1 MITFLSILNVLSKA
15 GSDGTSQS
23 KCLLL
28 AAIVLE
34 DLTPLIH
41 SLEYELGR
49 AGNMHESG
57 SSRGASQ
64 QVFLALVQIRQVEIE
79 AHSTNSIM
87 II

>member
-34 DLTPLIH
+34 DQTPLIH
-41 SLEYELGR
+41 SLEYEL
-49 AGNMHESG
+49 
-57 SSRGASQ
+57 
-64 QVFLALVQIRQVEIE
+64 
-79 AHSTNSIM
+79 
-87 II
+87 